1 MDGQPPLAQIA
12 PPPVAPVVDPATTTL
27 EYATAYRSRLPRIS
41 VTLVIVL
48 HLMTFSLFSV
58 FWFNAM
64 HGRLPRSKSDDPSP
78 LKASLLLFIPIVNF
92 YWVFFTW
99 LRLCDRLAEERRS
112 ARLPA
117 TGLKTLCLVCCILM
131 FVPYVNLLSIVM
143 IQPALFACMQSEVN
157 ELHDL
162 GIA

>member
-12 PPPVAPVVDPATTTL
+12 PHSVTSTVDPATPL

-41 VTLVIVL
+41 ITLVIVL

-58 FWFNAM
+58 FWFNSM
-64 HGRLPRSKSDDPSP
+64 HGRLPRSKPDDPSP
-78 LKASLLLFIPIVNF
+78 LKAILLLFIPIVNV

-99 LRLCDRLAEERRS
+99 LRLCDRLAEQRRL
-112 ARLPA
+112 AGLPPSE
-117 TGLKTLCLVCCILM
+117 LKTLCLMCCILM
-131 FVPYVNLLSIVM
+131 LVPYVNLLSIVTV
-143 IQPALFACMQSEVN
+143 QPALFACMQRDVN

-162 GIA
+162 GVA